1 MVNSMKTMICDE
13 NEDLYGEVTFR
24 CKLKDEDQVLQ
35 GKKKWQGIDLGGIEL
50 CKNSGMGKVI
60 VMTKKQQER

>member
-1 MVNSMKTMICDE
+1 MVNSVKTMICDE

-24 CKLKDEDQVLQ
+24 CKLKDEYQFSRKKMASNWS
-35 GKKKWQGIDLGGIEL
+35 GKNRIVQ
-50 CKNSGMGKVI
+50 NSGMRKVI

>member
-1 MVNSMKTMICDE
+1 MVNSVKTMICHE

-35 GKKKWQGIDLGGIEL
+35 GEKK
-50 CKNSGMGKVI
+50 
-60 VMTKKQQER
+60 